1 MPKSNN
7 SNLDILNND
16 ANLSIY
22 ADHLGLTPQFVQDNR
37 KQLDRIEKMV
47 SKSLKNTDEDDPNYV
62 FNTMKQLQNLTKETF
77 IADSYDTS
85 LNRNFG
91 GMYGDP
97 TTKDGFRMVYSDN
110 DNKEDLE
117 TYNFHAS
124 IFSSYRNLVSEYRN
138 VARP

>member
-16 ANLSIY
+16 ANISIY

-37 KQLDRIEKMV
+37 KQLERIEKMV

-77 IADSYDTS
+77 IADSYDT
-85 LNRNFG
+85 
-91 GMYGDP
+91 
-97 TTKDGFRMVYSDN
+97 
-110 DNKEDLE
+110 
-117 TYNFHAS
+117 
-124 IFSSYRNLVSEYRN
+124 
-138 VARP
+138 